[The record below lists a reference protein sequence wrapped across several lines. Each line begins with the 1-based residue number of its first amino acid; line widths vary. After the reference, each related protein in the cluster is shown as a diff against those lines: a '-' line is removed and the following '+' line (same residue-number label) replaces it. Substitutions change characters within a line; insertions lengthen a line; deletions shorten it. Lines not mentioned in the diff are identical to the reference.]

1 MEPIFFAPTVLQ
13 RYATDPHYYFRFHD
27 FGGTLGTEDEFYLS
41 EASPAED
48 KVLVQTVWNGMGGW
62 SSSQAIAVYLVYLSG
77 LSERHQSHW
86 RGSELAD
93 QARYKLD
100 RDYVR
105 TSLFGDWPAHPS
117 VVEAIFGE
125 QRAINELLAAIG
137 RPRLFSEE
145 FNAGDRPR
153 GLQPFLL
160 PTREEMERFTLQLDQ
175 VLSENLDARFFA
187 GEVDTYEDISI
198 GGDRIQRV
206 QKRTIR
212 LLREWLEKRY
222 PTQPELVALIT
233 KPMAKNKRN
242 ETAASA

>member
-1 MEPIFFAPTVLQ
+1 M
-13 RYATDPHYYFRFHD
+13 
-27 FGGTLGTEDEFYLS
+27 
-41 EASPAED
+41 
-48 KVLVQTVWNGMGGW
+48 
-62 SSSQAIAVYLVYLSG
+62 
-77 LSERHQSHW
+77 
-86 RGSELAD
+86 
-93 QARYKLD
+93 
-100 RDYVR
+100 
-105 TSLFGDWPAHPS
+105 FGDWPAHPS

-145 FNAGDRPR
+145 FNAGDPPR

-175 VLSENLDARFFA
+175 VRSENLDARFFA

-198 GGDRIQRV
+198 GGDHIQRV

-233 KPMAKNKRN
+233 KPMAEVRELRQRPAHRLSVN
-242 ETAASA
+242 EIDLTVWDERARLLGDVHAGLRALRGQLQTEPAANSIELPPWLEDEVRTY